1 MYDDKTTELQA
12 LQNDISI
19 GQHDVRIVSGSTLP
33 SNRVAEYQM
42 YLDAFKLGLVDDV
55 EVLKKSEIFDK
66 EGVLKR
72 KGQMAQMQGYIKQ
85 LEDKIKNISGDL
97 QTSQRENVNS
107 RKQVE
112 AQKFK
117 SQLKEV
123 LTDTKYKNKV
133 GIDRLNNVV
142 NAQESIANQEQKE
155 K

>member
-1 MYDDKTTELQA
+1 M
-12 LQNDISI
+12 
-19 GQHDVRIVSGSTLP
+19 
-33 SNRVAEYQM
+33 
-42 YLDAFKLGLVDDV
+42 
-55 EVLKKSEIFDK
+55 
-66 EGVLKR
+66 
-72 KGQMAQMQGYIKQ
+72 
-85 LEDKIKNISGDL
+85 